1 MNGHIA
7 ITGSGLV
14 TPVGNDSA
22 SSCAAIR
29 CSIDNVQDSVFT
41 DEAGEPIGA
50 CMTAL
55 DASCQGEARL
65 VRLLV
70 SALQQCLNAD
80 KSIDIE
86 HTPLIL
92 CLPTRDRPG
101 RPIANDDDFLSA
113 IQQELGRP
121 FSGLSRILSHG
132 HVSVAVAL
140 RLARQM
146 LHESDTRIK
155 HLLIASA
162 DSLINQKDLSEYET
176 QDRLLTSCHSDG
188 FIPGEAGAALVVER
202 TSDSPQAMHCLG
214 LGFSMEPA
222 PILSGKPC
230 RADGLTTA
238 IRGALEEA
246 QIPMQ
251 EMAYRLTDISG
262 EHYDF
267 REAALA
273 LSHTLRV
280 QRDEFDL
287 LHPADCVGD
296 TGASLGLILL
306 AYQRMMFLVQP
317 PRLPQVLVHLGDDDG
332 KRAAI
337 VLGSG

>member
-29 CSIDNVQDSVFT
+29 CAIDNVQDTAFI

-55 DASCQGEARL
+55 GASCQGEARL
-65 VRLLV
+65 IGMVV
-70 SALQQCLNAD
+70 SALQQCLDAD

-86 HTPLIL
+86 QTPLIL
-92 CLPTRDRPG
+92 CLPARDRPG

-113 IQQELGRP
+113 IQQQLGRP
-121 FSGLSRILSHG
+121 FSRHSRILSHG
-132 HVSVAVAL
+132 HVAVAVAL
-140 RLARQM
+140 RQARQM
-146 LHESDTRIK
+146 LHGGETSFK
-155 HLLIASA
+155 HVLIASA
-162 DSLINQKDLSEYET
+162 DSLINQQDLSEYEA
-176 QDRLLTSCHSDG
+176 QERLLTSCHSNG

-222 PILSGKPC
+222 PVLSGKPC
-230 RADGLTTA
+230 RAEGLTLA
-238 IRGALEEA
+238 IRGAVEEA

-262 EHYDF
+262 EHYYF

-273 LSHTLRV
+273 LSRTLRV

-296 TGASLGLILL
+296 TGASLGLIML

-317 PRLPQVLVHLGDDDG
+317 PHLPQVLVHLADDDG